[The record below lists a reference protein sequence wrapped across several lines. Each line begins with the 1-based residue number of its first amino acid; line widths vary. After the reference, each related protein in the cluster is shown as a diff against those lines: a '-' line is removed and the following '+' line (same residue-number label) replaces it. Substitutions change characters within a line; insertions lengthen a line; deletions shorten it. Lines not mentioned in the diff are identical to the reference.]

1 MIFSILNKINSI
13 DLDLKLTHI
22 LTVYIYDVILIKF
35 LKKRVNIDFITPLDI
50 STLNFD
56 NEVDTI
62 YFGENLSSNQLGKG
76 YHRLTFI
83 PGGLKY

>member
-56 NEVDTI
+56 NEVNTI
-62 YFGENLSSNQLGKG
+62 YFGENLSSN
-76 YHRLTFI
+76 
-83 PGGLKY
+83 